1 MRNRYFKRI
10 LSLAMSLAIVL
21 SLCLTAQAKNSI
33 TVILDGHPIELSAP
47 AYIDKNDR
55 TQVPVTIGPQLGI
68 TYHEGNGE
76 VTFIKGEKSLT
87 FRNGEKSAGSTAMDT
102 AANLSGKVGY
112 VPLAYLAQF
121 FGYRVAWSA
130 SNNTVT
136 LTKAPELTVDDIK
149 NIQAYSELTYYAVAV
164 TRVDITYKDGVDV
177 SDVQASDYHLIDRGY
192 LYPDFGELPIE
203 DVDVHGQV
211 VTLTI
216 DRDTTANDENAY
228 IYAGANATGNRA
240 KDDVYG
246 THATFSWYRE
256 NDGDIVEAARAF
268 QYRDTEL
275 KLWHEGESE
284 ENALCQA
291 DEKGNY
297 ISGGKW
303 GPTEIEYFTDVSTG
317 SFTKN
322 NKTHL
327 YTKGGF
333 MTLEEL
339 GIQIPS
345 SSGIE
350 GDYVMAY
357 AAFPDG
363 YDPNKEYPLIVSLP
377 GNNAAMWDIVEHGE
391 IVATNPYGATFF
403 NGSAINWYDKGIDAI
418 VIYMSHR
425 YYTDFANSVSDPTD
439 LSLDG
444 YNYVKDDMAV
454 IDYFIENYGA
464 KANHVVLTGDSRGTK
479 TGSNI
484 IKAYPGRISTF
495 LCING
500 NWGEWG
506 QWGSVYTDAD
516 YKTAA
521 ENGLSVW
528 CIDGELD
535 FDNVEIIDKV
545 RQIYTEA
552 GYTEEEIAD
561 KLRLT
566 GIATEYNYYWG
577 ETDHSATKFVYW
589 YLMDTIYYGPG
600 HVENGQ
606 IVYDDV
612 SRHSYELKGKLN
624 EDGTYETAGH
634 VYPVYTDTLIDWV
647 MSTDR
652 EIEVKK

>member
-228 IYAGANATGNRA
+228 IYAGVNATGNRA

-284 ENALCQA
+284 EDALCQA

-345 SSGIE
+345 SSVIE

-363 YDPNKEYPLIVSLP
+363 YDPNKEYPLILSLP
-377 GNNAAMWDIVEHGE
+377 GNSAAMWDIMENGE

-403 NGSAINWYDKGIDAI
+403 NGSVINWYDKGVDAI
-418 VIYMSHR
+418 VVYMSHR
-425 YYTDFANSVSDPTD
+425 YYSDFVNSVSDATK
-439 LSLDG
+439 LNEEG
-444 YNYVKDDMAV
+444 YNYAKDNIAL
-454 IDYFIENYGA
+454 IDYFVENYGA
-464 KANHVVLTGDSRGTK
+464 KENHVILTGDSRGTMA
-479 TGSNI
+479 GSDI

-500 NWGEWG
+500 DWGVK
-506 QWGSVYTDAD
+506 SSPYTVED
-516 YKTAA
+516 YATAA

-528 CIDGELD
+528 CIDGEQD
-535 FDNVEIIDKV
+535 TNNIDVIKQA
-545 RQIYTEA
+545 RELYAEA
-552 GYTEEEIAD
+552 GYTETEIND
-561 KLRLT
+561 MVRHS
-566 GIATEYNYYWG
+566 GIATDYNYYWG

-589 YLMDTIYYGPG
+589 YLMDTIYHGPG
-600 HVENGQ
+600 HIENGT
-606 IVYDDV
+606 IVYDNPN
-612 SRHSYELKGKLN
+612 STSYELNGTLGENGIYLKKG
-624 EDGTYETAGH
+624 YS
-634 VYPVYTDTLIDWV
+634 YPVYADTLIDWV